1 VRVIAGSAKGR
12 ILKSPRGGRVRPTS
26 DLVRGA
32 IFDMLDAAG
41 VSYDRVLDLYAG
53 TGALGIEA
61 LSRGSGTC
69 DFVERDPRTA
79 ELIRQNLRL
88 TDLEPRARVIVA
100 PVERALPRLRPPYT
114 LILADPPYADDA
126 AIEAIAALASAVADQ
141 RTVLALEHSKRR
153 EAPPRLGPL
162 HLVRTRRHGDTVISV
177 YRGEVES

>member
-1 VRVIAGSAKGR
+1 M
-12 ILKSPRGGRVRPTS
+12 
-26 DLVRGA
+26 
-32 IFDMLDAAG
+32 FDMLDAAG

-79 ELIRQNLRL
+79 DLIRENLRL
-88 TDLEPRARVIVA
+88 TGLEARGHVIVA
-100 PVERALPRLRPPYT
+100 PVERSLPRLRPPYT
-114 LILADPPYADDA
+114 LILADPPYADDD
-126 AIEAIAALASAVADQ
+126 ALKTIDAVASEVADR

-153 EAPPRLGPL
+153 EPPARLGPL
-162 HLVRTRRHGDTVISV
+162 HLERTRRHGDTAISV

>member
-1 VRVIAGSAKGR
+1 
-12 ILKSPRGGRVRPTS
+12 
-26 DLVRGA
+26 
-32 IFDMLDAAG
+32 MLDVAG

-79 ELIRQNLRL
+79 DLIRENLRL
-88 TDLEPRARVIVA
+88 TALESRGNVIVA

-126 AIEAIAALASAVADQ
+126 AIQAIDAIAAAVADE

-153 EAPPRLGPL
+153 EPPARLGPL
-162 HLVRTRRHGDTVISV
+162 HLVRTRRHGDTAISV